1 MESSQERKLYIPVGH
16 GELHP
21 AVRVEVV
28 RSVLWPVG
36 IVGLCGYVHVEQT
49 FLMDNASPVGNFDIC
64 FINLI

>member
-36 IVGLCGYVHVEQT
+36 IVGLCGVCPCR
-49 FLMDNASPVGNFDIC
+49 ADIPDG
-64 FINLI
+64 